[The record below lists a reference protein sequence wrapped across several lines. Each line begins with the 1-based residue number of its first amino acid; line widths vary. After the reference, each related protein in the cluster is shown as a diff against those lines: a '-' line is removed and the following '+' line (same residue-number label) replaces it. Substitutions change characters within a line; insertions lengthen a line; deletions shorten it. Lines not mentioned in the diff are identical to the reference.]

1 MFSSHVFNHTSFDL
15 YRDLTDEGS
24 MELVAGDLT
33 VARQSQPGTEI
44 GHYSVDKWTM
54 INTLD
59 GILQKINITI
69 KTFSNLYCR
78 RSRGNRKNEGDSGDV
93 QEQAQHLHGD
103 LPAHHPHECHQPGHC
118 LHKVRDSTAQHRT
131 DNIYFYYLSLSI
143 KD

>member
-59 GILQKINITI
+59 GILQKVNITI
-69 KTFSNLYCR
+69 KTFSNLNCR
-78 RSRGNRKNEGDSGDV
+78 RGRGDRKNESDSGDV

-103 LPAHHPHECHQPGHC
+103 LPSHHPHEYH
-118 LHKVRDSTAQHRT
+118 
-131 DNIYFYYLSLSI
+131 
-143 KD
+143 